1 MRNLPAGRCGC
12 RTGGPA
18 IRSRGRRQGSGSV
31 PATRRRARSRRA
43 SPRNLS
49 SIPSGKRT
57 AAPPEAT
64 AVAATSTAPPSAPR
78 LPMRVMPPL
87 APTATVSP
95 KNSSRGGVR
104 LRPPRLVAQV
114 SAAAAA
120 RLPVTTHRPEL
131 RHQEPEQGA
140 ERRRTTVGPHLP
152 RVAALALGIE
162 AGPGRAQPSDDGAG
176 DEKGGQDRAAA
187 PPRARDYRRADQ
199 PRGDRAG
206 PRQRAYSPRGR
217 GHAPPAASAA
227 AGGDTGV
234 SRAPSRR
241 GGGSRSAREAYR
253 GSRTSRLAARAWRGS
268 AARSGRG

>member
-1 MRNLPAGRCGC
+1 MPHRW
-12 RTGGPA
+12 TGH
-18 IRSRGRRQGSGSV
+18 SL
-31 PATRRRARSRRA
+31 ARSQAGQRKCPCHTAPSTESA
-43 SPRNLS
+43 SIPAKPIP
-49 SIPSGKRT
+49 IPSGKRT

-64 AVAATSTAPPSAPR
+64 AVAATSPAPPSAPR

-104 LRPPRLVAQV
+104 LIPPRLVAQV

-120 RLPVTTHRPEL
+120 RLPVTTHRPSSGTRSPSRAPSAAGPPL
-131 RHQEPEQGA
+131 APTCHA
-140 ERRRTTVGPHLP
+140 SRRSPLGSRPARGGLNRPTTVLEMKKAARTAPPPHP
-152 RVAALALGIE
+152 VPATTAVPTSHAAIAPAPVSE
-162 AGPGRAQPSDDGAG
+162 PTRH
-176 DEKGGQDRAAA
+176 AAA
-187 PPRARDYRRADQ
+187 ASA
-199 PRGDRAG
+199 A
-206 PRQRAYSPRGR
+206 
-217 GHAPPAASAA
+217 AASAA

-268 AARSGRG
+268 AARSARG